1 MNHNNAEKKEIELG
15 EIKPVKPEEENT
27 TVRRPDTFYSQNNVT
42 EFFSHLDQYT
52 MHVKSQDKLANSIPT
67 GATCFGMA
75 YILYSLSL
83 CRVYELNTL
92 VLANFILVGGIGQV
106 TAGVFE
112 FIKGRTFITSVY
124 ITYGFYCLTHFFM
137 IAIGKYQFTVAE
149 DDDSLASFNFF
160 WFVISLCI
168 VLLSFRSNAA
178 FTIQLAFVARMYF
191 ILIIGY
197 GIPSEGTQKAGGIF
211 GVIAGVIAMYIGIGQ
226 MINEAYKKTVLP
238 MFPYND
244 NNGIDNF
251 DTHFELKHNNG
262 GETSRPLK

>member
-1 MNHNNAEKKEIELG
+1 MNHNNPEKKEIELG
-15 EIKPVKPEEENT
+15 EIKAVKPEEENT

-67 GATCFGMA
+67 GAVCFGMTF
-75 YILYSLSL
+75 ILYGLSL
-83 CRVYELNTL
+83 CRVYKLNTV
-92 VLANFILVGGIGQV
+92 VLAHFILLGGIGQV

-124 ITYGFYCLTHFFM
+124 ITYGFYFLSYFLM
-137 IAIGKYQFTVAE
+137 IAIGKYEFTVLA

-160 WFVISLCI
+160 WFILSFCI
-168 VLLSFRSNAA
+168 FLTSFRSNAA
-178 FTIQLAFVARMYF
+178 FTIKLAFVTLMYF

-197 GIPSEGTQKAGGIF
+197 GIPSEGTQKAGGVF
-211 GVIAGVIAMYIGIGQ
+211 AVISGVIAMYIAIGQ

-238 MFPYND
+238 MFPYSE

-251 DTHFELKHNNG
+251 DEHFELKNNNG